1 MIGCVSSRQ
10 GGAALVVSLIMLVLV
25 TLLVITA
32 LNVGS
37 SNFQAVTNT
46 QFRDRA
52 IAAANA
58 AIQTRIGSDFL
69 AAGEEETFSI
79 DLDNDGPTGN
89 LNVQVTPACIS
100 ATVAETADPSSLSLP
115 PELSLAATWNTVWDI
130 QAVVTDPA
138 TGASAVVHTGI
149 RVLLSQPDR
158 DDACPGI

>member
-1 MIGCVSSRQ
+1 MIGLTAPRQ
-10 GGAALVVSLIMLVLV
+10 EGAALVVSLIMLVLV

-32 LNVGS
+32 LNIGS

-58 AIQTRIGSDFL
+58 AIQTRIGSDFA
-69 AAGEEETFSI
+69 AAGVTTPI
-79 DLDNDGPTGN
+79 TVDLDNDGATGD
-89 LNVQVTPACIS
+89 LNVAVTPTCIS

-115 PELSLAATWNTVWDI
+115 AELSLAATWNTVWDI

-138 TGASAVVHTGI
+138 TGASAVVHTGV

-158 DDACPGI
+158 DAACPGI